1 MANATL
7 MKKTQLWV
15 DLDTASEI
23 TGVEVGTLLD
33 WERFFYPFLAPERAK
48 GESRYAKA
56 DLDTVMQIKRLIQQG
71 GLKKEGAKRA
81 LAWTFKRAA

>member
-7 MKKTQLWV
+7 MKKNQLWV
-15 DLDTASEI
+15 DIDTASEI
-23 TGVEVGTLLD
+23 TGVELGTLLD
-33 WERFFYPFLAPERAK
+33 WERFFYPFLSPERVR
-48 GESRYAKA
+48 GDSRYTKA
-56 DLDTVMQIKRLIQQG
+56 DLDVVLQIKRLIQQG